1 MKKAEAFSDKFIL
14 LNLKYKSSYVEKNE
28 QDQYLFFQNKY
39 NLEDLMIELKDK
51 KD

>member
-1 MKKAEAFSDKFIL
+1 M
-14 LNLKYKSSYVEKNE
+14 NLKYKSSYVEKNE